1 MKLLKFGI
9 RTWITIAS
17 ALSFLGG
24 WAMLVH
30 APKPA
35 QLSTFNTANV
45 LPTLEPLQPLGI
57 DTNSFQN
64 QPLFTVRP
72 RARSIFRTGAS

>member
-1 MKLLKFGI
+1 MKLIKFGI

-17 ALSFLGG
+17 AFSFLAG

-35 QLSTFNTANV
+35 QLSTFTAANTI
-45 LPTLEPLQPLGI
+45 PTLEPLQPLGS
-57 DTNSFQN
+57 DTNNFQN